1 MGAVSVH
8 HFLPL
13 ENMIGYRTTRG
24 PSVSVRQKRKD
35 RFMAFV
41 RGEKYTVLI
50 VDDDPDLLQLLTDGL
65 ELLGN
70 FRVVQAS
77 DGIQGLEQYFA
88 SHPDCVII
96 DVVMPGLDG
105 YQLVKAL
112 RGDPASAETSL
123 ILLTALAQDKDEFV
137 GLAAGADQYLVKP
150 VKLRNLVEAVQHAVE
165 ITSTERQQQL
175 LALAEKH
182 DEFAPEE

>member
-1 MGAVSVH
+1 MTTGAPQS
-8 HFLPL
+8 
-13 ENMIGYRTTRG
+13 
-24 PSVSVRQKRKD
+24 
-35 RFMAFV
+35 
-41 RGEKYTVLI
+41 YTVLI

-70 FRVVQAS
+70 FRVVQAV
-77 DGIQGLEQYFA
+77 DGIQGLEQYFEV
-88 SHPDCVII
+88 HPDCMII

-112 RGDPASAETSL
+112 RGDPASAETPL
-123 ILLTALAQDKDEFV
+123 IMLTALAQDRDEFV

-150 VKLRNLVEAVQHAVE
+150 VKLRSLVEAVQRAVE
-165 ITSTERQQQL
+165 ITSAERQQML

-182 DEFAPEE
+182 EDSVSEE

>member
-1 MGAVSVH
+1 
-8 HFLPL
+8 
-13 ENMIGYRTTRG
+13 
-24 PSVSVRQKRKD
+24 
-35 RFMAFV
+35 MASA
-41 RGEKYTVLI
+41 RGENYTVLI

-70 FRVVQAS
+70 FQVVQAA
-77 DGIQGLEQYFA
+77 DGIAGLEQYFEA
-88 SHPDCVII
+88 HPDCVII

-112 RGDPASAETSL
+112 RGDPASAETPL
-123 ILLTALAQDKDEFV
+123 IMLTALAQDKDEFV

-150 VKLRNLVEAVQHAVE
+150 VKLRNLVEAVQRALE
-165 ITSTERQQQL
+165 ITSEERQQHL

-182 DEFAPEE
+182 AGSISEE

>member
-1 MGAVSVH
+1 MNSA
-8 HFLPL
+8 
-13 ENMIGYRTTRG
+13 RG
-24 PSVSVRQKRKD
+24 D
-35 RFMAFV
+35 N
-41 RGEKYTVLI
+41 YTVLI

-70 FRVVQAS
+70 FRVVQAV

-88 SHPDCVII
+88 VHPDCVII

-112 RGDPASAETSL
+112 RGDPASSETPL
-123 ILLTALAQDKDEFV
+123 IMLTALSQDKDEFI

-150 VKLRNLVEAVQHAVE
+150 VKLRNLVEAVQRAVE
-165 ITSTERQQQL
+165 ITSAERQQQL

-182 DEFAPEE
+182 GESVPDE

>member
-1 MGAVSVH
+1 MNSA
-8 HFLPL
+8 
-13 ENMIGYRTTRG
+13 RG
-24 PSVSVRQKRKD
+24 D
-35 RFMAFV
+35 N
-41 RGEKYTVLI
+41 YTVLI

-70 FRVVQAS
+70 FRVVQAV

-88 SHPDCVII
+88 VHPDCVII

-112 RGDPASAETSL
+112 RGDPASSETPL
-123 ILLTALAQDKDEFV
+123 IMLTALSQDKDEFI

-150 VKLRNLVEAVQHAVE
+150 VKLRNLVEAVQRAVE
-165 ITSTERQQQL
+165 ITSAERQQQL

-182 DEFAPEE
+182 GESVPEE